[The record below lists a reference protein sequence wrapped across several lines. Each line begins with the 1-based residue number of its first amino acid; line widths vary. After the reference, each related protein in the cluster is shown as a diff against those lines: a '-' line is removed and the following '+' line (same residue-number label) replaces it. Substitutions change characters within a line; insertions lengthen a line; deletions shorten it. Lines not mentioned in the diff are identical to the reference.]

1 MKLYILLSI
10 LATAIGTLYAMN
22 IDFLHGLA
30 ITFLIQVLSIPV
42 ANQFEYKGDNQDE

>member
-10 LATAIGTLYAMN
+10 LATAIGTLYAIN

-30 ITFLIQVLSIPV
+30 ITFLIQVFSVPV
-42 ANQFEYKGDNQDE
+42 ANKYEYKGDK